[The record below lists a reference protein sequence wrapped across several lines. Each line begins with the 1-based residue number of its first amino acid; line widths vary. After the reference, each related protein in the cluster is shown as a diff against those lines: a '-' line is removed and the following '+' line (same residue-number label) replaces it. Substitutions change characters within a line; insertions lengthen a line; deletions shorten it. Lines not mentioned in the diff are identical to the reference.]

1 MTGAEIRDLIV
12 SLADSLAWPVFVLIA
27 VLVLKP
33 VLWKLSSLLETVR
46 YKGLELS
53 FRRTVQDAAERVESL
68 VVDDET
74 VVQDSLPGTFDP
86 DPRISILKSWASV
99 ETAIEDL
106 ARAHRQ
112 ELGKANRMSTR
123 RRVEMLSQSR
133 VIDHALAAVL
143 HDMGSVRNLI
153 AHGRDIPLDD
163 YTVREFSR
171 AAARVAS
178 LVERQLRQRPTEDE

>member
-12 SLADSLAWPVFVLIA
+12 SLTDSLAWPAFALIA
-27 VLVLKP
+27 VLVLRP
-33 VLWKLSSLLETVR
+33 ILWKLSSLLETIR

-53 FRRTVQDAAERVESL
+53 FRRTVQDAAERAESL
-68 VVDDET
+68 VVDDEAT
-74 VVQDSLPGTFDP
+74 VPEFLPGTLDP
-86 DPRISILKSWASV
+86 DPRIAILKSWASV
-99 ETAIEDL
+99 ETAIEGL

-112 ELGKANRMSTR
+112 DIGPSSRMSTR
-123 RRVEMLSQSR
+123 RRVEILSQSR
-133 VIDHALAAVL
+133 VIDHELAAVL

-171 AAARVAS
+171 AAARVGS
-178 LVERQLRQRPTEDE
+178 LVERQLRQWPTEHE